1 MQTQCN
7 DGSPGSAVATALD
20 ASVCNRPG
28 VACIGQ
34 KQDGIGST
42 AGVGEDDVIIRE
54 LAPTDSIADLTA
66 LLHAAYAGLGAM
78 SFNYTAVDQ
87 TEDVTRSRIARGLCL
102 VAVDGR
108 ALVGTIMF
116 HPPGRSAGCPC
127 YERTDVATIGQFGV
141 LPGRQGT
148 GTGTR
153 LLREAERLAIASGA
167 AELALDTSEGASH
180 LVAWYERE
188 GFRFVE
194 HAQWEGK
201 TYRSVIMSKQV
212 RSPGEA

>member
-1 MQTQCN
+1 MVR
-7 DGSPGSAVATALD
+7 A
-20 ASVCNRPG
+20 
-28 VACIGQ
+28 
-34 KQDGIGST
+34 
-42 AGVGEDDVIIRE
+42 AGVGEKDVIIRE
-54 LAPTDSIADLTA
+54 LAAADSIADLTA
-66 LLHAAYAGLGAM
+66 LLHAAYARLGGM
-78 SFNYTAVDQ
+78 GFNYTAVDQ

-102 VAVDGR
+102 VAVDGG

-127 YERTDVATIGQFGV
+127 YERADVATIGQFGV
-141 LPGRQGT
+141 LPGRQAT

-153 LLREAERLAIASGA
+153 LLRHAEQLAAASGA

-180 LVAWYERE
+180 LVGWYERE
-188 GFRFVE
+188 GFHFVE

-212 RSPGEA
+212 RSPGGEGGASAQRAGSIAR